1 MQPQASQRENM
12 DEELPIQAPSKE
24 PVPLQKQRRLLNRW
38 SIFALVFVSAAAT
51 VLYVSNV
58 IAVKKLLV
66 ETEELRRSIDSLRTV
81 NESLRTETYRLQ
93 SAERITR
100 IATEKLGLVPPPKAP
115 VVLDGEGAK

>member
-1 MQPQASQRENM
+1 MAVRGTIPPPP
-12 DEELPIQAPSKE
+12 DELLPTKE
-24 PVPLQKQRRLLNRW
+24 PTLLVKQRRLLNRW

-66 ETEELRRSIDSLRTV
+66 ETETLKKGIDSLRSV

-100 IATEKLGLVPPPKAP
+100 IAQDRLGLIPPPQAP
-115 VVLDGEGAK
+115 TVLERTVKP